1 MTTQLSSKLAA
12 LAIALMMNGLII
24 GAVAYLF
31 DGGIH
36 QRDTRVSL
44 AGATPL
50 TAHEAHEAHEAR
62 L

>member
-31 DGGIH
+31 DGQIH
-36 QRDTRVSL
+36 QRDTAVSL
-44 AGATPL
+44 AGPTPL
-50 TAHEAHEAHEAR
+50 TAHEAR

>member
-24 GAVAYLF
+24 GAAAYLF
-31 DGGIH
+31 DGQIH
-36 QRDTRVSL
+36 QRDTAVSF
-44 AGATPL
+44 ASATPL
-50 TAHEAHEAHEAR
+50 TAHEAR